1 MAINTLV
8 TIKDS
13 ITAFADGHGQL
24 QGRVIFEADDHR
36 SAYITEENTYPL
48 LFVAPIDV
56 AVNRAMNVHTLRVYV
71 YERINDDRLDVW
83 ENANDTS
90 LILRDIRVWWNDY
103 GVDDINIVE
112 DPIGQFGCD
121 KELDNLVGYF
131 ADIRFEI
138 PSHGRCQ
145 VPVDVEPIP
154 APSCADATQVI
165 TDSDG
170 NELYSNSIPSGTT
183 ETQVIED
190 SKAFL
195 KDTLGTTISTTSILA
210 EGSEDI
216 IAPNSTYLVEYVN
229 GTDIQSGSIVSGGS
243 VTVQVPN
250 PITCADATVNVN
262 GAFWDSVPS
271 GGTEN
276 VIVRQSSG
284 STQVGSKQGQY
295 WRIADSTAVLKTTG
309 GTTISTTSIKAEAS
323 ANIVAP
329 NTTIEVNGTTEGTFN
344 AGSTVDVQLSDS
356 GGVVTPDSVTVV
368 GNDVQIVLADAVGAP
383 VGATLMKTGQTT
395 SYRTGDDGD
404 IEAGRATSFTVLAS
418 NNPFGNTN
426 RFTDILGGQTYTLPI
441 VVDWSTYDG
450 STVLCYT
457 KNLSTGALKNWADC
471 IDQAAATSIG
481 SYTSGWRL
489 TNRKEIEN
497 IMRFAGTTL
506 TVFNYA
512 PFNQSVA
519 TNIWTSTTYVFN
531 TNNAH
536 CLASSGD
543 GNFTIAVAKTI
554 ALAQYYAVRT
564 FTVTGTTL
572 T

>member
-24 QGRVIFEADDHR
+24 KGRVIFEADDHR

-103 GVDDINIVE
+103 GIDDINIVE

-145 VPVDVEPIP
+145 VPVDVTLIP
-154 APSCADATQVI
+154 SPSCADATQVI

-170 NELYSNSIPSGTT
+170 NELYSNSIPSGAT
-183 ETQVIED
+183 ETQVIQD
-190 SKAFL
+190 SVA
-195 KDTLGTTISTTSILA
+195 TLRDSLGVFIGTTNILA

-216 IAPNSTYLVEYVN
+216 VAPDATYTVEYEN
-229 GTDIQSGSIVSGGS
+229 GRLIQSGSIPSDS
-243 VTVQVPN
+243 TELIQVPN
-250 PITCADATVNVN
+250 PVTCADATVNVN
-262 GAFWDSVPS
+262 GVLFDTVAS
-271 GGTEN
+271 GDTLDIE
-276 VIVRQSSG
+276 VRQEQG
-284 STQVGSKQGQY
+284 ATLVGSKQGQY
-295 WRIADSTAVLKTTG
+295 FRVDDSPVNINGGLIANVPAEDTLSINVTLNG
-309 GTTISTTSIKAEAS
+309 SNSGTWNSGTQTWEVVSAAAS
-323 ANIVAP
+323 
-329 NTTIEVNGTTEGTFN
+329 
-344 AGSTVDVQLSDS
+344 
-356 GGVVTPDSVTVV
+356 
-368 GNDVQIVLADAVGAP
+368 

-404 IEAGRATSFTVLAS
+404 LEAGRATSFLVLAS

-426 RFTDILGGQTYTLPI
+426 RFTDELGGSTYTNNI
-441 VVDWSTYDG
+441 VIDWSTYDG
-450 STVLCYT
+450 STVLGYT
-457 KNLSTGALKNWADC
+457 KNTNGSPVVWNTAIDNCLSL
-471 IDQAAATSIG
+471 SI
-481 SYTSGWRL
+481 STFVSGWRL
-489 TNRKEIEN
+489 ANRNELSNLINEG
-497 IMRFAGTTL
+497 AATSVL
-506 TVFNYA
+506 NYP
-512 PFNQSVA
+512 PFNFTTDV
-519 TNIWTSTTYVFN
+519 NIWSSTTARYDTSRAFILGSNSTGWVY
-531 TNNAH
+531 
-536 CLASSGD
+536 
-543 GNFTIAVAKTI
+543 
-554 ALAQYYAVRT
+554 ALPKPTAACHYYAVRT